1 MTNDRA
7 WVLLKSGR
15 RLDLLN
21 PHPHSWTDED
31 LATGLA
37 RTYRWGGHSK
47 WELPLSVA
55 QHSLTV
61 LHIRML
67 LAGRT
72 LTAAERLR
80 ELAHDMDEGLLGFDA
95 ITPLKPHLGDGY
107 ASVVKRLRVAIRSRY
122 DLRRWDQEG
131 YKEHKYADRLA
142 AASEAHQVV
151 GWSAADIRS
160 SLGITLAPL
169 DVDPVPVPPGMQPW
183 EPWPPK
189 LAAQLFLDQL
199 EELQRP
205 TENQSPNLR
214 SIVDRVRPS
223 VDALIQT
230 ELKNDMPA
238 LVRHVVRA
246 NVRVSVDH
254 LRHGSRL
261 LETVIQEKGLAVVG
275 AEYSLETGAVEF
287 FDTAG
292 AD

>member
-1 MTNDRA
+1 MTNERA

-67 LAGRT
+67 LAGRM

-107 ASVVKRLRVAIRSRY
+107 ASVVKRLRAAIRSRY
-122 DLRRWDQEG
+122 DLRRWDHEG

-142 AASEAHQVV
+142 AASEAHHVV

-189 LAAQLFLDQL
+189 LAAQLFLDRL
-199 EELQRP
+199 EELQRQIVGLADGDRICAIDP
-205 TENQSPNLR
+205 AQPQDRLR
-214 SIVDRVRPS
+214 EKPIRVLVEGDSETVEGQIVKGVRDS
-223 VDALIQT
+223 NGVWDLGAVFTVQT
-230 ELKNDMPA
+230 EDGTLI
-238 LVRHVVRA
+238 
-246 NVRVSVDH
+246 RV
-254 LRHGSRL
+254 HGWNCSTEVL
-261 LETVIQEKGLAVVG
+261 
-275 AEYSLETGAVEF
+275 
-287 FDTAG
+287 
-292 AD
+292 